1 MDAAQIIMADAQ
13 AHGVNPETALRAI
26 SGMIKHHRAIL
37 MQEGNSV
44 LVVRVFNGDLGEL
57 HLFTTDS
64 PLALVSA
71 LKVFYQHLQHSH
83 LKAVYG
89 KADNPQIIDFMKTI
103 GFPVQPSNLAKYN
116 WMGRV

>member
-71 LKVFYQHLQHSH
+71 LKVYYQHLQHSH